1 MKTKEEIIAL
11 FLENPYWREEYEEAP
26 SDACRRYI
34 EHIFLNSGGHSMGEA
49 SGIENIK
56 AQMTRADWLHIR
68 KYCGNNPMK
77 IYCQKMA
84 DVAGEK
90 EDTSYD

>member
-1 MKTKEEIIAL
+1 MSKKEETIAL

-34 EHIFLNSGGHSMGEA
+34 EHLFLNSGGHSEEESSELAEA
-49 SGIENIK
+49 K
-56 AQMTRADWLHIR
+56 AQMTKEDWLHIR

-77 IYCQKMA
+77 IYCKKKAVEA
-84 DVAGEK
+84 DEK
-90 EDTSYD
+90 NK